1 MNDLRNMLY
10 IFKECWDGKWRE
22 VEARESYN

>member
-10 IFKECWDGKWRE
+10 IFKECWDGKWME
-22 VEARESYN
+22 VEARENYN